1 MQLHVFDNR
10 HISNAVKD
18 IKKDDTIVL
27 INQLS
32 QDLWSF
38 YFKYNNIDEARLQVK
53 YITQEEFFSMTKVK
67 FDKIVGN
74 PPYTK
79 GNEKLYTRFTQK
91 ALELSDSVTFVMPV
105 DLESNHVTLKAHN
118 HRVKTHLK
126 ELGENVSHHFNVGY
140 DNIHVVHL
148 DKNIQNEVEEYVNPL
163 DLYIPIF
170 PKRKRLSVFK
180 GSLAIESA
188 EHVKNGLPSID
199 KVQRG
204 NNLIIKNVDPNLVK
218 IANKNRKV
226 SSPWLVF
233 VNHTPSKG
241 LFNCAYI
248 ENKGQPWSMC
258 VIAIEADSEKDAIS
272 LQNWLTSETIQ
283 KEIKTMFDL
292 KKVYTV
298 SKEMLEMLPWYE

>member
-1 MQLHVFDNR
+1 L
-10 HISNAVKD
+10 
-18 IKKDDTIVL
+18 
-27 INQLS
+27 
-32 QDLWSF
+32 
-38 YFKYNNIDEARLQVK
+38 YFKYIGVDESKLSLT
-53 YITQEEFFSMTKVK
+53 YITNEEFFNLNENR
-67 FDKIVGN
+67 FDNVVGN

-79 GNEKLYTRFTQK
+79 GNVKLYTRFTQK

-148 DKNIQNEVEEYVNPL
+148 DKNIQNEVEEYANPL
-163 DLYIPIF
+163 DSYIPIF
-170 PKRKRLSVFK
+170 PKRKRFSVYK

-188 EHVKNGLPSID
+188 EHIENGLPSVD

-204 NNLIIKNVDPNLVK
+204 NNLVIKNVDPNLIK

-226 SSPWLVF
+226 SSPWIVF
-233 VNHTPSKG
+233 INHTPSKG

-248 ENKGQPWSMC
+248 ENQGQPWSMC

-272 LQNWLTSETIQ
+272 LQNWLTSNTIQ
-283 KEIKTMFDL
+283 KEIKAMFEL